1 MPLFENTKVTLL
13 LIVALVLGSLWVVVK
28 QPPTL
33 GLDLSGGTRLML
45 EAQPPKAASKTTT
58 SNKGGEQTVS
68 PKAMDALYQII
79 QRRIDQMGVSETLV
93 QRVGERRLIVEIP
106 GVFDPEQAKSRIGK
120 TGLLDFRTM
129 DITEA
134 EGKTNITWQPS
145 GVSGRD
151 LVSADVAPD
160 NANGWVVTFQLNETG
175 KANFRD
181 LTQQLVVKHEPLGIF
196 FDDVQISAPTVQ
208 SAIPGG
214 SGQISGGFTYEE
226 AKEMADVL
234 NAGALPLDIEF
245 IEESSVGP
253 LLGAASIRA
262 SFTAGLVGLGLVLI
276 FMAIY
281 YRLPGLVA
289 SVALV
294 IYSLLTYAAYN
305 LMGVTFTLAGI
316 AGFIL
321 SIGMA
326 VDANILIF
334 ERMKEEQLIGRSML
348 KAIDVGFDRAF
359 TSIFDSNT
367 TTLITCLLL
376 YLLGTGAVK
385 GFAVTLAIGVLVSM
399 FSAITVSRTFLHL
412 MMDNTPTTGAQPTAA

>member
-1 MPLFENTKVTLL
+1 M
-13 LIVALVLGSLWVVVK
+13 K

-45 EAQPPKAASKTTT
+45 EAQAPKGTD
-58 SNKGGEQTVS
+58 TVS

-79 QRRIDQMGVSETLV
+79 QRRIDQMGVSEVLV
-93 QRVGERRLIVEIP
+93 QRAGEKRLIVEIP
-106 GVFDPEQAKSRIGK
+106 GVSDPEVAKKRIGK
-120 TGLLDFRTM
+120 TGLLEFKTM
-129 DITEA
+129 VINEV
-134 EGKTNITWQPS
+134 EGKTTVDWESS

-160 NANGWVVTFQLNETG
+160 NANGWVVTFQLNEKG
-175 KANFRD
+175 KQNFRN

-196 FDDVQISAPTVQ
+196 FDDVEVSAPTVQ

-226 AKEMADVL
+226 AKEMSDTL

-245 IEESSVGP
+245 IEESAVGP

-262 SFTAGLVGLGLVLI
+262 SFTAGLAGLALVLV
-276 FMAIY
+276 FMVAY
-281 YRLPGLVA
+281 YRTPGLVA
-289 SVALV
+289 SFALI
-294 IYSLLTYAAYN
+294 IYSLLTYASYN
-305 LMGVTFTLAGI
+305 LLGVTYTLAGI

-334 ERMKEEQLIGRSML
+334 ERMKEELAIGRSKL

-359 TSIFDSNT
+359 SSIFDSNT

-399 FSAITVSRTFLHL
+399 FSAITVTRTFLHL
-412 MMDNTPTTGAQPTAA
+412 MMDGQPNTLGKPAAA

>member
-1 MPLFENTKVTLL
+1 M
-13 LIVALVLGSLWVVVK
+13 K

-45 EAQPPKAASKTTT
+45 EAQAPEGTD
-58 SNKGGEQTVS
+58 TVS

-79 QRRIDQMGVSETLV
+79 QRRIDQMGVSEVLV
-93 QRVGERRLIVEIP
+93 QRAGEKRLIVEIP
-106 GVFDPEQAKSRIGK
+106 GISDPEVAKQRIGK
-120 TGLLDFRTM
+120 TGLLEFKTM
-129 DITEA
+129 VINEV
-134 EGKTNITWQPS
+134 EGKTTVNWESS

-160 NANGWVVTFQLNETG
+160 NANGWVVTFQLNEKG
-175 KANFRD
+175 KQNFRD

-196 FDDVQISAPTVQ
+196 FDDVEVSAPTVQ

-226 AKEMADVL
+226 AKEMSDTL

-245 IEESSVGP
+245 IEESAVGP

-262 SFTAGLVGLGLVLI
+262 SFTAGLAGLALVLV
-276 FMAIY
+276 FMVAY
-281 YRLPGLVA
+281 YRTPGLVA
-289 SVALV
+289 SFALI
-294 IYSLLTYAAYN
+294 IYSLLTYASYN
-305 LMGVTFTLAGI
+305 LLGVTYTLAGI

-334 ERMKEEQLIGRSML
+334 ERMKEELAIGRSKL

-359 TSIFDSNT
+359 SSIFDSNT

-399 FSAITVSRTFLHL
+399 FSAITVTRTFLHL
-412 MMDNTPTTGAQPTAA
+412 MMDGQPNTLGNPAAA